1 MCDCVCVWLCVCVCV
16 CMWLC
21 VCVYGIVCVLL
32 YLYEHIFAGEFAFF
46 PTKILPFAFVDQFWE
61 RWKILGTAWTERLA
75 WWLASEVLR
84 STAAHCSWFTAAWA
98 QPAITSTTYHEAYN
112 VYHTTPCTSN
122 QTQVHKIYPLL
133 INHPDLLC
141 PRWPQ
146 PSMMCQRTSHTLPLL
161 GSSTPLCRSGNLTRH
176 VMPYDGT
183 YLLYIVQGLIW
194 DQPKLCPYLDT
205 EPKALS
211 RINASLYLPKLFVYI
226 NTTVPS
232 NSQHRDKNHH
242 RSCYERGAASL
253 LICSKRVCFRKEI
266 LSHALFMTN
275 ILM

>member
-1 MCDCVCVWLCVCVCV
+1 MIDETWLTVENNEETC
-16 CMWLC
+16 
-21 VCVYGIVCVLL
+21 VCVLL
-32 YLYEHIFAGEFAFF
+32 YLYEHLFAGEFAFF
-46 PTKILPFAFVDQFWE
+46 PTEILPFAFVDQFWE

-161 GSSTPLCRSGNLTRH
+161 GSSTPLCRSGTLTKTCYAKMDCTSYMAWSETNQSYAH
-176 VMPYDGT
+176 
-183 YLLYIVQGLIW
+183 IW
-194 DQPKLCPYLDT
+194 TQSPK
-205 EPKALS
+205 
-211 RINASLYLPKLFVYI
+211 R
-226 NTTVPS
+226 
-232 NSQHRDKNHH
+232 SQ
-242 RSCYERGAASL
+242 E
-253 LICSKRVCFRKEI
+253 
-266 LSHALFMTN
+266 
-275 ILM
+275 

>member
-1 MCDCVCVWLCVCVCV
+1 MIDEIWLTVENNGETCVCVCV
-16 CMWLC
+16 CLAIFVWAPLC
-21 VCVYGIVCVLL
+21 RWVRVLSHKNFAVCFRGSILRALRNTGNGLDREAGMMAGIRSAP
-32 YLYEHIFAGEFAFF
+32 EHCCALQLVHGC
-46 PTKILPFAFVDQFWE
+46 
-61 RWKILGTAWTERLA
+61 LGT
-75 WWLASEVLR
+75 
-84 STAAHCSWFTAAWA
+84 
-98 QPAITSTTYHEAYN
+98 TSHHKHNLPWGLQCVSYN
-112 VYHTTPCTSN
+112 TITSN

-211 RINASLYLPKLFVYI
+211 RINASLYLPKLFVYV